1 MDGGLTLKELHQH
14 TLQGHALS
22 SRVILLGNNP
32 GVRSDKRCLT
42 PPPSIPCWVPSN
54 ATSI

>member
-32 GVRSDKRCLT
+32 RV
-42 PPPSIPCWVPSN
+42 
-54 ATSI
+54 